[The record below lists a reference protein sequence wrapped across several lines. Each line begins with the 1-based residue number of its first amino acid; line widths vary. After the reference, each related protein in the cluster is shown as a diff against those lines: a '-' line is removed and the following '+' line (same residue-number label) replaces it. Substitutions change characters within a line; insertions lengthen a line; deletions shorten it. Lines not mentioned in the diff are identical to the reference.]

1 MYRIP
6 LYLFVVDGQRQ
17 EVSLG
22 GGASRQCFYDLTP
35 SSQYEL
41 SIHTQ
46 MLEMEGPAVSITD
59 MTSMFHIMYTL
70 YFVLYIMY
78 CIIVYHHMIHLFSP
92 CVFPF
97 CQLLPLKEPYRTTAA
112 LTHNPTFLIPPF
124 FSLSQSFWEDR
135 GCCCSSSVGWWAEV
149 NSTAPGETRSLLTI
163 RVIDRELVFVN
174 THAHAHICCLN
185 IVSS

>member
-78 CIIVYHHMIHLFSP
+78 CIIVYHHMIDPFVFSL
-92 CVFPF
+92 CLS
-97 CQLLPLKEPYRTTAA
+97 LLPTSATQGTLSY
-112 LTHNPTFLIPPF
+112 HCSFNSQSNFFNSPF
-124 FSLSQSFWEDR
+124 FF
-135 GCCCSSSVGWWAEV
+135 SV
-149 NSTAPGETRSLLTI
+149 SIFLR
-163 RVIDRELVFVN
+163 R
-174 THAHAHICCLN
+174 
-185 IVSS
+185 